1 MKKYKIIYPQ
11 SYINRAAKFFK
22 RNPDLIRQYR
32 KTLELLEINPHHPSL
47 RRLHPLKGKL
57 QGLHS
62 VSINISY
69 RLTLELIIGPKEIIL
84 INIGTHEEVY

>member
-47 RRLHPLKGKL
+47 RLHPLKGKL
-57 QGLHS
+57 KGLHS

-69 RLTLELIIGPKEIIL
+69 RLTLELIIGPKETVL